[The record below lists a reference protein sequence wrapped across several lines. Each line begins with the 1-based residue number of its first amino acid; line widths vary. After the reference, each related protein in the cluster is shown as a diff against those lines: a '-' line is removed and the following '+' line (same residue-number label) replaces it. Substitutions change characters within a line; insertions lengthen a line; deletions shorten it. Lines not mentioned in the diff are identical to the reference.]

1 MCASFLLM
9 ADVPLSVTWKSS
21 VPVHLGCHCSY
32 AVMDTVA
39 MSILLYVL
47 PLGYYYPS
55 DMISYFFSSSHFHIF
70 YYLFE
75 VSSPFLE
82 SQTGITLNLLQVSCL
97 LAQPLSEILEKPFP
111 AFSSLDI

>member
-1 MCASFLLM
+1 
-9 ADVPLSVTWKSS
+9 
-21 VPVHLGCHCSY
+21 
-32 AVMDTVA
+32 

-55 DMISYFFSSSHFHIF
+55 DMISYFFSSNFHIF

-82 SQTGITLNLLQVSCL
+82 SQTGINT
-97 LAQPLSEILEKPFP
+97 KPP
-111 AFSSLDI
+111 AGSLPTHLTTFRDT